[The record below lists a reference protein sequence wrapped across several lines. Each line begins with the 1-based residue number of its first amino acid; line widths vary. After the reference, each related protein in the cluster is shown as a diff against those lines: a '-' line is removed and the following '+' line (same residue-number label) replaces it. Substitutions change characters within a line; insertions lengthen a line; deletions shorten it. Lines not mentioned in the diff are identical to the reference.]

1 MPEVVDDL
9 PAGARR
15 LVQRTNGIAATVV
28 NGEVLLRNG
37 KPTGALPGKLL
48 RIWTHL
54 GSTQGIFIT
63 PKDEMWILTHRNN
76 TENITY
82 DTLAGR
88 LMRIDLETGAVLGS
102 MECPGHQLTVSA
114 DGAIYV
120 ASLTGNVFKW
130 SRDPNWPTKP
140 AAASRVP

>member
-1 MPEVVDDL
+1 M
-9 PAGARR
+9 
-15 LVQRTNGIAATVV
+15 
-28 NGEVLLRNG
+28 
-37 KPTGALPGKLL
+37 
-48 RIWTHL
+48 
-54 GSTQGIFIT
+54 FIT
-63 PKDEMWILTHRNN
+63 PTDEMWILTHRNN

-88 LMRIDLETGAVLGS
+88 LMRIDLETGAVRGS

-114 DGAIYV
+114 DGTIYV

-130 SRDPNWPTKP
+130 SPDPNWPTKP